1 MRLRSG
7 SAAHSWLAPF
17 DRTEGNE
24 LWVHFDHV
32 VVVSALNVWN
42 YSKTPSRGVDEFELY
57 IDDRLRASEPLPA
70 PVTVCACPSALI
82 SQWVSP
88 SWLYSLVV
96 PVCTLCARG
105 RSAVPAL
112 GRTMQATPRAQCA
125 ARPSRRVRSIAE
137 RSCAAMVRPPS
148 AVLAYRGSVRK
159 AGSGPTAKQTI
170 LFSNDAEVIKRERAY
185 IYSRAKEEQRV
196 EFFNNGHRGVSA
208 ALLVATSTAQ
218 HSPLL
223 RRK

>member
-57 IDDRLRASEPLPA
+57 IDDRLRACEPLPA

-112 GRTMQATPRAQCA
+112 G
-125 ARPSRRVRSIAE
+125 
-137 RSCAAMVRPPS
+137 
-148 AVLAYRGSVRK
+148 
-159 AGSGPTAKQTI
+159 
-170 LFSNDAEVIKRERAY
+170 
-185 IYSRAKEEQRV
+185 
-196 EFFNNGHRGVSA
+196 
-208 ALLVATSTAQ
+208 
-218 HSPLL
+218 
-223 RRK
+223 